1 MGWLKDLAKKN
12 SSSGSGG
19 MFPVLDDLLPK
30 GGGYNFSD
38 PNAPLQKMW
47 NRNKLPQFYGTRY
60 SMGGYDNYNLMDPR
74 LLLYGPMLGLGVSA
88 IQQTEA
94 QRRDKELEKQYMPIA
109 ERNAGIAAQNANYG
123 GTQGG
128 SGTASAQS
136 AFEEVLNQLIQ
147 AKRASRQQQMAQ
159 EMQAVTALMSVL
171 GYAAGGPAGAGIG
184 SALGTTATPYMVEGS
199 GNV

>member
-1 MGWLKDLAKKN
+1 MGWLKDFSKKN

-60 SMGGYDNYNLMDPR
+60 SMGGYDNYNLLDPR
-74 LLLYGPMLGLGVSA
+74 MAMYGPGAGLVVSA

-94 QRRDKELEKQYMPIA
+94 QRRDRELEKQYMPIA
-109 ERNAGIAAQNANYG
+109 ERNSAQAAQNANYG

-128 SGTASAQS
+128 SGTASSQQ
-136 AFEEVLNQLIQ
+136 AFEEVLAQLIA

-171 GYAAGGPAGAGIG
+171 GYAVGGPPGAAAGNM
-184 SALGTTATPYMVEGS
+184 LGTTATPYMVEGQE
-199 GNV
+199 NV